1 MKFISI
7 KKILDSKFI
16 SRYDVLYETEIGT
29 TKNYEM
35 ISRSKD
41 ITTLEKLQNIPE
53 NQYSA
58 DAVVII
64 MHDLSGD
71 KVLLNKEYRMAIGGF
86 VYNFPAG
93 LIDQGE
99 EARISAARELKE
111 ETGLDLVEITDVWP
125 MSYSAVGLSNET
137 SIVVIGKASGNFSQ
151 STSADEE
158 IEAGWFS
165 KAEVKELLTTEN
177 FAART
182 QAYLQMWIKN

>member
-53 NQYSA
+53 SQYSA

-99 EARISAARELKE
+99 EARISATRELKE
-111 ETGLDLVEITDVWP
+111 ETGLDLIEITDVWP

-158 IEAGWFS
+158 IQAGWFS
-165 KAEVKELLTTEN
+165 KAEVKELLAAEN

>member
-41 ITTLEKLQNIPE
+41 ITTLEKLQNMPE
-53 NQYSA
+53 SQYSA

-99 EARISAARELKE
+99 EARISATRELKE

-165 KAEVKELLTTEN
+165 KAEVKELLATEN

>member
-53 NQYSA
+53 SQYSA

-99 EARISAARELKE
+99 EARISATRELKE

-137 SIVVIGKASGNFSQ
+137 SIVVIGKASGKFSQ

-165 KAEVKELLTTEN
+165 KAEVKELLATEN

>member
-53 NQYSA
+53 SQYSA

-64 MHDLSGD
+64 MHDLCGD

-165 KAEVKELLTTEN
+165 KAEVKELLVTEN

>member
-53 NQYSA
+53 SQYSA

-93 LIDQGE
+93 LIDQDE

-165 KAEVKELLTTEN
+165 KAEVKELLATEN

>member
-53 NQYSA
+53 SQYSA

-93 LIDQGE
+93 LIDKGE
-99 EARISAARELKE
+99 EARVSAARELKE
-111 ETGLDLVEITDVWP
+111 ETGLDLIEITDVWP

-165 KAEVKELLTTEN
+165 KAEVKELLATEN

>member
-53 NQYSA
+53 SQYSA

-99 EARISAARELKE
+99 EARVSAARELKE

-165 KAEVKELLTTEN
+165 KAEVKELLATEN

>member
-53 NQYSA
+53 SQYSA

-99 EARISAARELKE
+99 EARTSATRELKE

-165 KAEVKELLTTEN
+165 KAEVKELLATEN

>member
-1 MKFISI
+1 
-7 KKILDSKFI
+7 
-16 SRYDVLYETEIGT
+16 
-29 TKNYEM
+29 
-35 ISRSKD
+35 
-41 ITTLEKLQNIPE
+41 
-53 NQYSA
+53 
-58 DAVVII
+58 
-64 MHDLSGD
+64 
-71 KVLLNKEYRMAIGGF
+71 MAIGGF

-93 LIDQGE
+93 LIDQDE

-165 KAEVKELLTTEN
+165 KAEVKELLATEN

>member
-99 EARISAARELKE
+99 EARISATRELKE

-165 KAEVKELLTTEN
+165 KAEVKQLLATEN

>member
-53 NQYSA
+53 SQYSA

-165 KAEVKELLTTEN
+165 KAEVKELLATEN

>member
-7 KKILDSKFI
+7 KKILDSRFI
-16 SRYDVLYETEIGT
+16 SRYDVLYETKIGT

-53 NQYSA
+53 SQYSA

-99 EARISAARELKE
+99 EARVSATRELKE

-165 KAEVKELLTTEN
+165 KAEVKELLATEN

>member
-29 TKNYEM
+29 TKSYEM

-53 NQYSA
+53 SQYSA

-111 ETGLDLVEITDVWP
+111 ETGLDLIEITDVWP

-165 KAEVKELLTTEN
+165 KAEVKELLATEN

>member
-53 NQYSA
+53 SQYSA

-111 ETGLDLVEITDVWP
+111 ETGLDLIEITNVWP

-165 KAEVKELLTTEN
+165 KAEVKELLDTEN

>member
-53 NQYSA
+53 SQYSA

-165 KAEVKELLTTEN
+165 KAEVKELLVTEN

>member
-53 NQYSA
+53 SQYSA

-99 EARISAARELKE
+99 EARISATRELKE
-111 ETGLDLVEITDVWP
+111 ETGLDLIEITDVWP

-165 KAEVKELLTTEN
+165 KAEVKELLATEN

>member
-53 NQYSA
+53 SQYSA

-111 ETGLDLVEITDVWP
+111 ETGLDLIEITDVWP

-165 KAEVKELLTTEN
+165 KAEVKELLATEN

>member
-53 NQYSA
+53 SQYSA

-64 MHDLSGD
+64 MHDVSGD

-111 ETGLDLVEITDVWP
+111 ETGLDLIEITDVWP

-165 KAEVKELLTTEN
+165 KAEVKELLATEN

>member
-53 NQYSA
+53 SQYSA

-99 EARISAARELKE
+99 EARISATRELKE

-165 KAEVKELLTTEN
+165 KAEVKELLATEN

>member
-7 KKILDSKFI
+7 KKILESKFI

-41 ITTLEKLQNIPE
+41 IYTLEKLQNIPE
-53 NQYSA
+53 SQYSA

-99 EARISAARELKE
+99 EARVSATRELKE
-111 ETGLDLVEITDVWP
+111 ETGLDLIEITDVWP

-165 KAEVKELLTTEN
+165 KAEVKELLATEN

>member
-41 ITTLEKLQNIPE
+41 IYTLEKLQNIPE
-53 NQYSA
+53 SQYSA

-99 EARISAARELKE
+99 EARVSATRELKE
-111 ETGLDLVEITDVWP
+111 ETGLDLIEITDVWP

-165 KAEVKELLTTEN
+165 KAEVKELLATEN